1 MVEALPYQPLAMNY
15 DSCRSTGY
23 QVSILSRWIAIM
35 NCTPLVVLTYTND
48 LQEMQQVKIR
58 IHHLPANRIQ
68 MKELFISVII
78 EVFLVI
84 VRFRRSFSYTF
95 VN

>member
-1 MVEALPYQPLAMNY
+1 
-15 DSCRSTGY
+15 
-23 QVSILSRWIAIM
+23 M

-58 IHHLPANRIQ
+58 IHHLRANRANRIQ
-68 MKELFISVII
+68 KTELFISVVI